1 MPTVAADKLREIATA
16 LLRGAG
22 ASDEEAAIVSRHS
35 IDANLAGHDSH
46 GIIQIPTY
54 IDRIDVGHL
63 VPQAPFEVVRDT
75 STITVIDGH
84 WGFGYTVSEK
94 AMRMTID
101 KAREH
106 GVAATTV
113 YHQGH
118 VGRVTD
124 YPVMAAEAGMIGMM
138 TADSGRSAKQV
149 APFGGREARLGTNP
163 ICMAMPSNLE
173 GPLFIDIATSAVAG
187 GKISLALARGERIPE
202 GWIVDKDGKPTT
214 DPAALQQGGSSLP
227 LGGEQGHKGYG
238 LSVMVEIFS
247 GILTGLGFG
256 VEPSGRHNDGVFMAT
271 FDVEAFRPAGGVQA
285 GGDRLCDVPE
295 GDAAGTRIQPGLLPG
310 RAGAPDHAAQDE
322 GGHRGGGRDVGAAA
336 RAGDQVWSGFRP
348 RPGIGLKN
356 IG

>member
-1 MPTVAADKLREIATA
+1 MPTVAADKLREIAAA
-16 LLRGAG
+16 LLQGAG
-22 ASDEEAAIVSRHS
+22 ASEEEAVIVSRHS
-35 IDANLAGHDSH
+35 IDSNLAGHDSH

-63 VPQAPFEVVRDT
+63 VPQAPFEVVRET
-75 STITVIDGH
+75 STTTVIDGY

-94 AMRMTID
+94 AMKMTID

-113 YHQGH
+113 YRQGH

-124 YPVMAAEAGMIGMM
+124 YPVMAAEAGLIGMM

-149 APFGGREARLGTNP
+149 VPFGGREARLGTNP

-173 GPLFIDIATSAVAG
+173 GPLFIDVATSAVAG

-202 GWIVDKDGKPTT
+202 GWIVDKEGKPTT

-256 VEPSGRHNDGVFMAT
+256 VEPSGRHNDGVFMAA
-271 FDVEAFRPAGGVQA
+271 FDVEAFRPLEEFKQDVTDFAMYLKETPPAPGFSQVYYPGELEHLTTQRKLKEGIEVEDATWARLRELATKYGVA
-285 GGDRLCDVPE
+285 SDL
-295 GDAAGTRIQPGLLPG
+295 GL
-310 RAGAPDHAAQDE
+310 D
-322 GGHRGGGRDVGAAA
+322 
-336 RAGDQVWSGFRP
+336 
-348 RPGIGLKN
+348 
-356 IG
+356 

>member
-271 FDVEAFRPAGGVQA
+271 FDVEAFRPLEEFKQEVTDFAMYLKETPPAPGFSQVYYPGELEHLTTQRKMKEGIEVEDATWERLRELATKYGVA
-285 GGDRLCDVPE
+285 SNL
-295 GDAAGTRIQPGLLPG
+295 GL
-310 RAGAPDHAAQDE
+310 E
-322 GGHRGGGRDVGAAA
+322 
-336 RAGDQVWSGFRP
+336 
-348 RPGIGLKN
+348 
-356 IG
+356 

>member
-1 MPTVAADKLREIATA
+1 MLTVAADKLREIAAA
-16 LLRGAG
+16 LLQGAG
-22 ASDEEAAIVSRHS
+22 ASEEEAVIVSRHS
-35 IDANLAGHDSH
+35 IDSNLAGHDSH

-63 VPQAPFEVVRDT
+63 VPQAPFEVVRET
-75 STITVIDGH
+75 STTTVIDGY

-94 AMRMTID
+94 AMKMTID

-113 YHQGH
+113 YRQGH

-124 YPVMAAEAGMIGMM
+124 YPVMAAEAGLIGMM

-149 APFGGREARLGTNP
+149 VPFGGREARLGTNP

-173 GPLFIDIATSAVAG
+173 GPLFIDVATSAVAG
-187 GKISLALARGERIPE
+187 GKISLALARGESIPE
-202 GWIVDKDGKPTT
+202 GWIVDKEGKPTT

-256 VEPSGRHNDGVFMAT
+256 VEPYGRHNDGVFMAA
-271 FDVEAFRPAGGVQA
+271 FDVESFRPLEEFKQDVTDFAMYLKETPPAPGFSQVYYPGELEHLTTQRKLKEGIEVEDATWERLRSLAVKYGVA
-285 GGDRLCDVPE
+285 CDL
-295 GDAAGTRIQPGLLPG
+295 GL
-310 RAGAPDHAAQDE
+310 E
-322 GGHRGGGRDVGAAA
+322 
-336 RAGDQVWSGFRP
+336 
-348 RPGIGLKN
+348 
-356 IG
+356 

>member
-1 MPTVAADKLREIATA
+1 MPTVAADKLREIAAA
-16 LLRGAG
+16 LLQGAG
-22 ASDEEAAIVSRHS
+22 ASEEEAVIVSRHS
-35 IDANLAGHDSH
+35 IDSNLAGHDSH

-63 VPQAPFEVVRDT
+63 VPQAPFEVVRET
-75 STITVIDGH
+75 STTTVIDGY

-94 AMRMTID
+94 AMKMTID

-113 YHQGH
+113 YRQGH

-124 YPVMAAEAGMIGMM
+124 YPVMAAEAGLIGMM

-149 APFGGREARLGTNP
+149 VPFGGREARLGTNP

-173 GPLFIDIATSAVAG
+173 GPLFIDVATSAVAG

-202 GWIVDKDGKPTT
+202 GWIVDKEGKPTT

-227 LGGEQGHKGYG
+227 LGGPQGHKGYG

-256 VEPSGRHNDGVFMAT
+256 VEPSGRHNDGVFMAA
-271 FDVEAFRPAGGVQA
+271 FNVEAFRPLEEFKQDVTDFAMYLKETPPAPGFSQVYYPGELEHLTTQRKLKEGIEVEDATWARLRELATKYGVA
-285 GGDRLCDVPE
+285 SDL
-295 GDAAGTRIQPGLLPG
+295 GL
-310 RAGAPDHAAQDE
+310 D
-322 GGHRGGGRDVGAAA
+322 
-336 RAGDQVWSGFRP
+336 
-348 RPGIGLKN
+348 
-356 IG
+356 

>member
-113 YHQGH
+113 YRQGH

-149 APFGGREARLGTNP
+149 VPFGGREARLGTNP

-202 GWIVDKDGKPTT
+202 GWIVDKEGKPTT

-256 VEPSGRHNDGVFMAT
+256 VEPSGRHNDGVFMAA
-271 FDVEAFRPAGGVQA
+271 FDVEAFRPLEEFKQEVTDFAMYLKETPPAPGFSQVYYPGELEHLTTQRKMKEGIEVEDATWERLRELATKYGVA
-285 GGDRLCDVPE
+285 SNL
-295 GDAAGTRIQPGLLPG
+295 GL
-310 RAGAPDHAAQDE
+310 E
-322 GGHRGGGRDVGAAA
+322 
-336 RAGDQVWSGFRP
+336 
-348 RPGIGLKN
+348 
-356 IG
+356 

>member
-1 MPTVAADKLREIATA
+1 MPTVSPDKLREIATA

-113 YHQGH
+113 YRQGH

-124 YPVMAAEAGMIGMM
+124 YPVMAAQAGMIGMM

-149 APFGGREARLGTNP
+149 VPFGGREARLGTNP

-202 GWIVDKDGKPTT
+202 GWIVDKEGKPTT

-256 VEPSGRHNDGVFMAT
+256 VEPSGRHNDGVFMAA
-271 FDVEAFRPAGGVQA
+271 FDVEAFRPLEEFKQEVTDFAMYLKETPPAPGFSQVYYPGELEHLTTQRKIKEGIEVEDA
-285 GGDRLCDVPE
+285 TWERLRE
-295 GDAAGTRIQPGLLPG
+295 LATRYIVASDLGL
-310 RAGAPDHAAQDE
+310 E
-322 GGHRGGGRDVGAAA
+322 
-336 RAGDQVWSGFRP
+336 
-348 RPGIGLKN
+348 
-356 IG
+356 

>member
-1 MPTVAADKLREIATA
+1 MPTVAADKLREIAAA
-16 LLRGAG
+16 LLQGAG
-22 ASDEEAAIVSRHS
+22 ASEEEAVIVSRHS
-35 IDANLAGHDSH
+35 IDSNLAGHDSH

-63 VPQAPFEVVRDT
+63 VPQAPFEVVRET
-75 STITVIDGH
+75 STTTVIDGY

-94 AMRMTID
+94 AMKMTIG

-113 YHQGH
+113 YRQGH

-124 YPVMAAEAGMIGMM
+124 YPVMAAEAGLIGMM

-149 APFGGREARLGTNP
+149 VPFGGREARLGTNP

-173 GPLFIDIATSAVAG
+173 GPLFIDVATSAVAG
-187 GKISLALARGERIPE
+187 GKISLALARGESIPE

-256 VEPSGRHNDGVFMAT
+256 VEPSGRHNDGVFMAA
-271 FDVEAFRPAGGVQA
+271 FDVESFRPLEEFKQDVTDFAMYLKGTPPAPGFSQVYYPGELEHLTTQRKLKEGIEVEDATWGRLRELAVKYGV
-285 GGDRLCDVPE
+285 
-295 GDAAGTRIQPGLLPG
+295 AADLGL
-310 RAGAPDHAAQDE
+310 D
-322 GGHRGGGRDVGAAA
+322 
-336 RAGDQVWSGFRP
+336 
-348 RPGIGLKN
+348 
-356 IG
+356 

>member
-124 YPVMAAEAGMIGMM
+124 YPVMAAEAGMIGVM

-149 APFGGREARLGTNP
+149 VPFGGREARLGTNP

-202 GWIVDKDGKPTT
+202 GWIVDKEGKPTT

-256 VEPSGRHNDGVFMAT
+256 VEPSGRHNDGVFMAA
-271 FDVEAFRPAGGVQA
+271 FDVEAFRPLEEFKQEVTDFAMYLKETPPAPGFSQVYYPGELEHLTTQRKMKEGIEVEDA
-285 GGDRLCDVPE
+285 TWERLRE
-295 GDAAGTRIQPGLLPG
+295 LATRYRAASDLGL
-310 RAGAPDHAAQDE
+310 E
-322 GGHRGGGRDVGAAA
+322 
-336 RAGDQVWSGFRP
+336 
-348 RPGIGLKN
+348 
-356 IG
+356 

>member
-22 ASDEEAAIVSRHS
+22 ASEEEAAIVSRHS

-113 YHQGH
+113 YRQGH

-124 YPVMAAEAGMIGMM
+124 YPVMAAQAGMIGMM

-149 APFGGREARLGTNP
+149 VPFGGREARLGTNP

-202 GWIVDKDGKPTT
+202 GWIVDKEGKPTT

-256 VEPSGRHNDGVFMAT
+256 VEPSGRHNDGVFMAA
-271 FDVEAFRPAGGVQA
+271 FDVEAFRPLEEFKQEVTDFAMYLKETPLAPGFSQVYYPGELEHLTTQRKMKEGIEVEDATWERLRELATKYGVA
-285 GGDRLCDVPE
+285 SDL
-295 GDAAGTRIQPGLLPG
+295 GL
-310 RAGAPDHAAQDE
+310 E
-322 GGHRGGGRDVGAAA
+322 
-336 RAGDQVWSGFRP
+336 
-348 RPGIGLKN
+348 
-356 IG
+356 

>member
-1 MPTVAADKLREIATA
+1 MPNVAADKLREIAAA

-22 ASDEEAAIVSRHS
+22 ASEEEAAIVSRHS

-54 IDRIDVGHL
+54 IDRVDVGHL
-63 VPQAPFEVVRDT
+63 VPQAPFEVVRET
-75 STITVIDGH
+75 STTTVIDGH

-113 YHQGH
+113 YRQGH

-149 APFGGREARLGTNP
+149 VPFGGREARLGTNP
-163 ICMAMPSNLE
+163 ICIAMPSNLD
-173 GPLFIDIATSAVAG
+173 GPLFIDVATSAVAG
-187 GKISLALARGERIPE
+187 GKINVALARGESIPE

-214 DPAALQQGGSSLP
+214 DPAALQEGGSSLP

-256 VEPSGRHNDGVFMAT
+256 VEPSGRHNDGVFMAA
-271 FDVEAFRPAGGVQA
+271 FDVEAFRP
-285 GGDRLCDVPE
+285 LE
-295 GDAAGTRIQPGLLPG
+295 
-310 RAGAPDHAAQDE
+310 E
-322 GGHRGGGRDVGAAA
+322 FKRDVTDFAAYLNRTPPA
-336 RAGDQVWSGFRP
+336 PGFSQVYYPGELEHLTTQRKLEEGIEVEEATWERLRELAVKYGVADELGFS
-348 RPGIGLKN
+348 
-356 IG
+356 

>member
-16 LLRGAG
+16 LLQGAG
-22 ASDEEAAIVSRHS
+22 ASEEEAAIVSRHS
-35 IDANLAGHDSH
+35 IDSNLAGHDSH

-54 IDRIDVGHL
+54 IDRIGVGHL

-113 YHQGH
+113 YRQGH

-124 YPVMAAEAGMIGMM
+124 YPVMAAQAGMIGMM

-149 APFGGREARLGTNP
+149 VPFGGREARLGTNP

-173 GPLFIDIATSAVAG
+173 GPLFIDIATSTVAG

-202 GWIVDKDGKPTT
+202 GWIVDKDGNPST

-256 VEPSGRHNDGVFMAT
+256 VEPSGRHNDGVFMAA
-271 FDVEAFRPAGGVQA
+271 FDVEAFRPLEEFKQEVTDFAMYLKETPPAPGFSQVYYPGELEHLTTQRKIKEGIEVEDA
-285 GGDRLCDVPE
+285 TWERLRE
-295 GDAAGTRIQPGLLPG
+295 LATRYKVASDLGL
-310 RAGAPDHAAQDE
+310 E
-322 GGHRGGGRDVGAAA
+322 
-336 RAGDQVWSGFRP
+336 
-348 RPGIGLKN
+348 
-356 IG
+356 

>member
-1 MPTVAADKLREIATA
+1 MPTVAADKLREIAAA

-22 ASDEEAAIVSRHS
+22 ASEEEAAIVSEHS
-35 IDANLAGHDSH
+35 IGANLAGHDSH

-75 STITVIDGH
+75 STTTVIDGH

-113 YHQGH
+113 YRQGH

-149 APFGGREARLGTNP
+149 VPFGGREARLGTNP
-163 ICMAMPSNLE
+163 ICIAMPSNLE
-173 GPLFIDIATSAVAG
+173 GPLFIDVATSAVAG
-187 GKISLALARGERIPE
+187 GKINVALARGESIPE
-202 GWIVDKDGKPTT
+202 GWIVDKDGNPTT

-227 LGGEQGHKGYG
+227 LGGPQGHKGYG

-256 VEPSGRHNDGVFMAT
+256 VEPSGRHNDGVFMAA
-271 FDVEAFRPAGGVQA
+271 FKVDAFRPLEEFKQDVTDLAKYLNQTPPAPGFSQVYYPGELEHLTTQRKLKEGIEVEDATWERLRELAVRYGV
-285 GGDRLCDVPE
+285 
-295 GDAAGTRIQPGLLPG
+295 AAELGL
-310 RAGAPDHAAQDE
+310 Q
-322 GGHRGGGRDVGAAA
+322 
-336 RAGDQVWSGFRP
+336 
-348 RPGIGLKN
+348 
-356 IG
+356 